1 MVKTRRPRNGGI
13 LTILSGAFGLL
24 GATSYAIGFGG
35 TGSGFAKGDVPPFV
49 PSIIFGVPIISIV
62 IGILALVGGIFAMR
76 RKRWQWA
83 LTGAIAATLSFIL
96 LGIPAIILISLSRD
110 EFSS

>member
-1 MVKTRRPRNGGI
+1 MEKTRKPENGGI
-13 LTILSGAFGLL
+13 LTIISGTLGLL

-35 TGSGFAKGDVPPFV
+35 AGSGFGKGDVPPFV

-62 IGILALVGGIFAMR
+62 IGILALAGGIFAIQ

-83 LTGAIAATLSFIL
+83 LTGSIAATLSFIL

-110 EFSS
+110 EFT